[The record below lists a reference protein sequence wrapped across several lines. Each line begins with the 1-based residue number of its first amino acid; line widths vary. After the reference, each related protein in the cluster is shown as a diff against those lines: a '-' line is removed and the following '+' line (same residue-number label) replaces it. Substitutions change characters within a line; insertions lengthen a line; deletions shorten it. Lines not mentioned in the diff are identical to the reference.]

1 VIKEHAGQ
9 DFFFSG
15 NNIPNSLKAEI
26 TIIARNAIKKKNVNG
41 FPVHVLQEKK
51 KLIRYQIIATEITI
65 FTRYAN
71 TPQNGNEPGSD
82 IKNPDINVI
91 RYDSIVLISIF
102 AVFNGI
108 KNCLYKRYH
117 FLVARLV
124 LSRQSPFPADFCH

>member
-15 NNIPNSLKAEI
+15 NSIPNSLKAEI

-41 FPVHVLQEKK
+41 FAVHVLQEKK

-82 IKNPDINVI
+82 IKT
-91 RYDSIVLISIF
+91 LILMLSGMMALF
-102 AVFNGI
+102 
-108 KNCLYKRYH
+108 LYQY
-117 FLVARLV
+117 LPY
-124 LSRQSPFPADFCH
+124 LSE